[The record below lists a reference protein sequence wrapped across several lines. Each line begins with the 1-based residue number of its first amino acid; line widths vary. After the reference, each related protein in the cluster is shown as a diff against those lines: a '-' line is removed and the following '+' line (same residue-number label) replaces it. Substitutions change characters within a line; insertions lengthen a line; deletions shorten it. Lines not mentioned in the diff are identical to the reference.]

1 MGWRAENFGMLA
13 AVVLGQDGTC
23 LAGPAGDGALADLA
37 ADDREMGDGDGET
50 AGTGAAHCA

>member
-37 ADDREMGDGDGET
+37 ADDRNTADGHGKT
-50 AGTGAAHCA
+50 KGT